1 MICLTVERTPAC
13 EQAVREALAS
23 LEDLPGAYLGVDA
36 GVAGLHPLQALLT
49 TRTAL
54 ALEVF
59 ADGVQVQ
66 AQTRL
71 GLALLQSP
79 ELAAWQTQ
87 APRGGDLTAL
97 QALREFLRCF
107 AASPDVM
114 LVGALNFEAHRLA
127 KPEGDGRYLGTLY
140 LVESCLRRDA
150 SGLWAAVQLL
160 PGSGQ
165 VLGQSLGLALGLALA
180 GDLPDLSSQAR
191 SMDPAAE
198 PCDDHPPGGYAD
210 MVRGALQ
217 ALRDEGLV
225 SLTLSQSYRRRV
237 EMRAVDAFERLRSVN
252 PAPACFFFNGGQGER
267 LFGASPDLQLV
278 VQGRRVQ
285 AFPVC
290 GTVARGNGPLDE
302 AQAVKDLLNES
313 VDAAALAV
321 CTDALRNDLAP
332 WCEPGTMKLVDRR
345 RPMTLATVVHA
356 VDHLQAQLLP
366 GSDAWDLMAATAAP
380 VMVTGTPRAKALQA
394 IGALEVSPRRWYGGL
409 MVQVSSDGDALA
421 ATILRA
427 AAVCNGVAEVR
438 AGGDL
443 LADSSPEREEQ
454 ESRLKTQSLWRAFGL
469 VPAVDHSA
477 DKKPDGA
484 GLPSVRLVDAQDPF
498 GASMKACLLG
508 LGITLEGSAACA
520 LWVGMPDNGDLPE
533 RHAVMVGNA
542 AYRMLRHEGF
552 PVHETLPENGRQ
564 IQCRSLPAAPG
575 SWPASFQSAR
585 YARYEVAE
593 NAQMAGWQVW
603 AEDANGSPVVWVQPH
618 RHLVCIGCRP
628 DSLMSDEAARR
639 VLALALCH
647 AALG

>member
-13 EQAVREALAS
+13 EQAVREALVS
-23 LEDLPGAYLGVDA
+23 LEDLPGVYLGVDA

-66 AQTRL
+66 AHTRL

-79 ELAAWQTQ
+79 EIAVWQAR
-87 APRGGDLTAL
+87 APRGGGLTAL

-107 AASPDVM
+107 APSPDVM
-114 LVGALNFEAHRLA
+114 LVGALNFDAHRLA

-140 LVESCLRRDA
+140 LVECCLRRDA
-150 SGLWAAVQLL
+150 SGLWSTVHLL
-160 PGSGQ
+160 PSNGQ
-165 VLGQSLGLALGLALA
+165 ALGQALA
-180 GDLPDLSSQAR
+180 GDLPDLSSSQAR
-191 SMDPAAE
+191 STDPAAE

-237 EMRAVDAFERLRSVN
+237 QMRAVDAFERLRSVN

-285 AFPVC
+285 TFPVC
-290 GTVARGNGPLDE
+290 GTVARGSGPLDE
-302 AQAVKDLLNES
+302 AQALKDLLNES

-345 RPMTLATVVHA
+345 SPMTLATVIHA

-366 GSDAWDLMAATAAP
+366 GSDAWDLIAATAAP
-380 VMVTGTPRAKALQA
+380 VMVTGTPRANALQA
-394 IGALEVSPRRWYGGL
+394 IGALEASPRRWYGGL

-427 AAVCNGVAEVR
+427 AAVRNGVAEVR

-469 VPAVDHSA
+469 VQAVDHSA
-477 DKKPDGA
+477 DKKPGSA

-508 LGITLEGSAACA
+508 LGVTLEGAAACS
-520 LWVGMPDNGDLPE
+520 LWVGMPDMGELPE

-552 PVHETLPENGRQ
+552 PVRETSPENGRQ
-564 IQCRSLPAAPG
+564 IQCRSSPAAPG
-575 SWPASFQSAR
+575 SWPASFQTVR
-585 YARYEVAE
+585 YARFEMAE
-593 NAQMAGWQVW
+593 NAPMAGWQVW
-603 AEDANGSPVVWVQPH
+603 AEDANGSPVVWVQPN
-618 RHLVCIGCRP
+618 RRLVCIGCRP
-628 DSLMSDEAARR
+628 DSLMSDEATRR
-639 VLALALCH
+639 VLTLALCL
-647 AALG
+647 AASG

>member
-1 MICLTVERTPAC
+1 MISLKVERTQAC

-23 LEDLPGAYLGVDA
+23 LEDHQGAYLGVEA
-36 GVAGLHPLQALLT
+36 GVPGLHPLQALLT

-66 AQTRL
+66 AHTRL

-79 ELAAWQTQ
+79 ELAAWQAR
-87 APRGGDLTAL
+87 APRGAGLTAL

-107 AASPDVM
+107 SPSPDVM
-114 LVGALNFEAHRLA
+114 LVGALNFDAHRLA
-127 KPEGDGRYLGTLY
+127 KPEGDGRYLGTLF

-150 SGLWAAVQLL
+150 SGLWTTAQLL
-160 PGSGQ
+160 PAN
-165 VLGQSLGLALGLALA
+165 GLELA
-180 GDLPDLSSQAR
+180 GACPDLPPHTR
-191 SMDPAAE
+191 STEPAAE

-237 EMRAVDAFERLRSVN
+237 ELRAVDAFERLRSVN

-285 AFPVC
+285 TFPVC
-290 GTVARGNGPLDE
+290 GTVARGSGPLDE

-345 RPMTLATVVHA
+345 RPMTLATVIHA

-427 AAVCNGVAEVR
+427 AAVRNGVAEVR

-469 VPAVDHSA
+469 VHAVAQGA
-477 DKKPDGA
+477 DQKPDDV

-508 LGITLEGSAACA
+508 LGVTLEGAADCA
-520 LWVGMPDNGDLPE
+520 LWVGMPDKSELPE
-533 RHAVMVGNA
+533 RGAVMVGNA

-552 PVHETLPENGRQ
+552 PVRETLPENGRQ

-585 YARYEVAE
+585 YARFEMADD
-593 NAQMAGWQVW
+593 APLAGWQVW
-603 AEDANGSPVVWVQPH
+603 AEDANGRPVVWVQPH
-618 RHLVCIGCRP
+618 RRLVCIGCRP

-639 VLALALCH
+639 VLTLALCH
-647 AALG
+647 AASG

>member
-1 MICLTVERTPAC
+1 MICLTVERTKTG

-23 LEDLPGAYLGVDA
+23 LEEQQGAYLGVEA

-54 ALEVF
+54 SLEVF
-59 ADGVQVQ
+59 ADGVNVQ
-66 AQTRL
+66 ANTPFGRV
-71 GLALLQSP
+71 LLQSP
-79 ELAAWQTQ
+79 ELSAWQAR
-87 APRGGDLTAL
+87 APRGAGLTAL

-107 AASPDVM
+107 APSPDVM
-114 LVGALNFEAHRLA
+114 LLGALNFDAHRLA

-140 LVESCLRRDA
+140 LVECCLRRDA
-150 SGLWAAVQLL
+150 SGLWSTVHLL
-160 PGSGQ
+160 PAN
-165 VLGQSLGLALGLALA
+165 GLAFGQALGPALA
-180 GDLPDLSSQAR
+180 GALPDLSPQTR
-191 SMDPAAE
+191 STDPALE

-237 EMRAVDAFERLRSVN
+237 QMRAVDAFERLRSVN

-290 GTVARGNGPLDE
+290 GTVARGSGPLDE
-302 AQAVKDLLNES
+302 AQALQDLLNES

-345 RPMTLATVVHA
+345 RPMTLATVIHA

-366 GSDAWDLMAATAAP
+366 SSDAWDLIAATAAP

-394 IGALEVSPRRWYGGL
+394 IGALEASPRRWYGGL

-427 AAVCNGVAEVR
+427 AAVRNGVAEVR

-469 VPAVDHSA
+469 VHAVAQGA
-477 DKKPDGA
+477 DKKQDDG
-484 GLPSVRLVDAQDPF
+484 GLPPVRLVDAQDPF
-498 GASMKACLLG
+498 GASMRACLLG
-508 LGITLEGSAACA
+508 LGVTLDDSASCA
-520 LWVGMPDNGDLPE
+520 LWVGLPDKCELPE

-542 AYRMLRHEGF
+542 AYRMLRREGF
-552 PVHETLPENGRQ
+552 PVRETSPENGRQ
-564 IQCRSLPAAPG
+564 IRCCSLPAAPG
-575 SWPASFQSAR
+575 AWPASFQTVR
-585 YARYEVAE
+585 YACFEMSE
-593 NAQMAGWQVW
+593 NAPMPGWQVW
-603 AEDANGSPVVWVQPH
+603 AEDAHGSPVVWVQPH
-618 RHLVCIGCRP
+618 RRLVCIGCRP
-628 DSLMSDEAARR
+628 DSLMSDEPARR
-639 VLALALCH
+639 VLTLALRL
-647 AALG
+647 AASG

>member
-59 ADGVQVQ
+59 SDGVQVQ
-66 AQTRL
+66 AHTRL

-79 ELAAWQTQ
+79 ELAAWQAR
-87 APRGGDLTAL
+87 APRGASLTAL

-107 AASPDVM
+107 APSPDVM
-114 LVGALNFEAHRLA
+114 LVGALNFDAHRLA
-127 KPEGDGRYLGTLY
+127 KPEGDGRYLGTLF

-150 SGLWAAVQLL
+150 SGLWTTAQLL
-160 PGSGQ
+160 PAN
-165 VLGQSLGLALGLALA
+165 GLELA
-180 GDLPDLSSQAR
+180 GVCPDLPPHTR
-191 SMDPAAE
+191 STEPAAE
-198 PCDDHPPGGYAD
+198 PCDDHSPGGYAD

-237 EMRAVDAFERLRSVN
+237 ELRAVDAFERLRSVN

-285 AFPVC
+285 TFPVC
-290 GTVARGNGPLDE
+290 GTVARGSGPLDE

-345 RPMTLATVVHA
+345 RPMTLATVIHA

-427 AAVCNGVAEVR
+427 AAVRNGVAEVR

-469 VPAVDHSA
+469 VHAVAQGA
-477 DKKPDGA
+477 DQKPDDV

-508 LGITLEGSAACA
+508 LGVTLDASANCA
-520 LWVGMPDNGDLPE
+520 LWIGMPDKSELPE
-533 RHAVMVGNA
+533 RGAVMVGNA

-552 PVHETLPENGRQ
+552 PVRETLPENGRQ

-585 YARYEVAE
+585 YARFEMADD
-593 NAQMAGWQVW
+593 APLAGWQVW
-603 AEDANGSPVVWVQPH
+603 AEDANGRPVVWVQPH
-618 RHLVCIGCRP
+618 RRLVCIGCRP

-639 VLALALCH
+639 VLTLALCH
-647 AALG
+647 AASG